1 MVEAYKFV
9 KSRRSIISPNLNFMG
24 QLLEFEQGIKAA
36 RCPEKQVSEINS
48 VSSYKSLGENLWDKS
63 VGESQDKP
71 SWSDT
76 KTPEVSPG
84 CSV

>member
-1 MVEAYKFV
+1 MFV
-9 KSRRSIISPNLNFMG
+9 SNCYFAICGSEINKLNS
-24 QLLEFEQGIKAA
+24 
-36 RCPEKQVSEINS
+36 EKQVNEISSMN
-48 VSSYKSLGENLWDKS
+48 SYKSLGENGWDKPL
-63 VGESQDKP
+63 GETQDKP